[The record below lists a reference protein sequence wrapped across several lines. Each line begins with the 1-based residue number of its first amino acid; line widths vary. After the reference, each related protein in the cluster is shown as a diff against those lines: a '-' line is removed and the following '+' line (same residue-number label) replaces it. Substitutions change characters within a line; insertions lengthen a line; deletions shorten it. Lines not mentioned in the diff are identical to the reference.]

1 MPLPVSAKKKARQSM
16 EVPSLEWYVLRSY
29 RRDDE
34 DPEFVRGIVELVG
47 TQERKSIKSLA
58 ELRDI
63 LLREGKKR
71 NSVHG
76 P

>member
-1 MPLPVSAKKKARQSM
+1 M